1 MVDLRYLSRT
11 VLTYKHLMS
20 WHGPLVCVEGS
31 SITAVYTRPT
41 THCLTFRTLSGI
53 TAPTRV
59 DIGKRKPRSRE
70 GEAFQSVLGL
80 GKLSLH
86 TSSSPSN
93 GESPSRSYMRTFRT
107 LSAEHRNEIKHEE
120 SRELLCRLRYE
131 RRSEID

>member
-1 MVDLRYLSRT
+1 MRLKLASQFCSLVAHLSQRLSGTLAVRRT
-11 VLTYKHLMS
+11 RAAHSGEGVEIPHLL
-20 WHGPLVCVEGS
+20 GD
-31 SITAVYTRPT
+31 
-41 THCLTFRTLSGI
+41 GI

-59 DIGKRKPRSRE
+59 DRGKRKPRSRE